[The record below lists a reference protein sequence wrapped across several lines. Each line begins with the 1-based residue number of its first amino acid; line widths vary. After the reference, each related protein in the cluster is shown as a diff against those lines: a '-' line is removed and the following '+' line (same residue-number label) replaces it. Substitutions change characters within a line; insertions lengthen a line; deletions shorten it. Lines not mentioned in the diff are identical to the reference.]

1 MARFAIDTGEIPMSK
16 EDQLELQNELQSVTL
31 SHVARLGYDK
41 SFAVKF
47 PREWWG
53 IILHPDLD
61 RIPDLEG
68 EWGKRLGS
76 F

>member
-1 MARFAIDTGEIPMSK
+1 MARFAIDTGDVPMSK
-16 EDQLELQNELQSVTL
+16 EDQAQLQSELQSVTL
-31 SHVARLGYDK
+31 SHIARLGYDK
-41 SFAVKF
+41 AFAVKF

-61 RIPDLEG
+61 RIPELEG
-68 EWGKRLGS
+68 QWGKRIGG